1 MAAIDRIS
9 SLAEE
14 IRKKKQDENYTFD
27 PRLNTVKSLAEDI
40 KSGTSQQSGREI
52 QYATRY
58 ATNSLEKPSTTS
70 KGLFSKG
77 TLADG
82 YSFKDLDITR
92 GLAATAVDTAAQAL
106 KGIASFSEGIVD
118 TARYG
123 ISGAAKLLGADN
135 YAEQVKARAEEETFN
150 QLYENFDNWISQY
163 SWIGDFGKSVA
174 QGAGYMASI
183 AATGN
188 VGGSIGGSIGGLKGA
203 KIGTEA
209 ASMGSM
215 FLSSFGSS
223 MSEAYQEGATDAEAT
238 GYGMMSAIAEVGS
251 EMLFG
256 GMGKMSNALGFNKGL
271 LSFDDWV
278 ASKLGSLF
286 KNNKYIKT
294 GIEWGVKAGFEG
306 SEDVI
311 AGFLQGI
318 AKYITYQTADDGFSL
333 QDIWDNEDLGTTF
346 LASALLS
353 GIFQA
358 PGALSA
364 IKSNTDYVLRDTL
377 GKSEALQEYN
387 IPESVVESVTTKSV
401 EELSQLTDE
410 RDIQTYLTDI
420 NTTIALL
427 ENSIVNTDYNVQKLT
442 KNDIETA
449 YNQIAQLREKETIL
463 LNQLSEQGKIKTVR
477 NEMDIIKT
485 TKPNSLAQANAEANV
500 EQLTKA
506 IDKDSSIPTMEN
518 TVKIETVGTDLKA
531 QAIAYIENLNKSLD
545 EKSQIRVITELSQQ
559 QKAIEELGAAFGK
572 QVVFV
577 SNADFAGQNLPND
590 LPDVLFVNNKINSGL
605 LSTNSKNNKMLYV
618 MGHELFHSIKITYP
632 NVYKEFVNY
641 VANTVTNEQVATFM
655 EMYDP
660 NDSQGLLGKLQIK
673 GEFDVETIKNNKTK
687 YKKQYQ
693 ALLNI
698 AEEMTANE
706 FGGMVTDTEY
716 MTTMA
721 TNNKTLFDKV
731 VDAIKKLFKSLTKPI
746 YKTTLT
752 QYQISNIRDNFIN
765 VINEVQTN
773 FKTEIKTDVKAN
785 ASAEKV
791 NTSAET
797 VETAPINNTD
807 VGIHFG
813 DLGKG
818 RDTNYFAMSQTKR
831 SSGHFG
837 TGVYFVGTDNANMGN
852 KTNRPTHSINFNDYY
867 LFKPKNAD
875 EANQLYN
882 LLKDINN
889 NELNALDLES
899 AEKLFHTSY
908 ENLYYA
914 YKETQKMRN
923 KYDKLEYTDLLT
935 KDSLSTI
942 FVKELGYNG
951 IDVRG
956 IKAFDNGF
964 YGSVIYDLDNKK
976 TAPISVDKSAGLQE
990 KSPATDQKVE
1000 IAPIKEQKPV
1010 QQKVEKKTT
1019 TQATNRKSADYDP
1032 YGISDE
1038 EYKAYEQELDAK
1050 NKEKNRLIEKEN
1062 QERKQLLEKRDKILK
1077 ESTKELAKKPIE
1089 VEKPKEDIKV
1099 TQMSDEQRITLF
1111 EKNVDEQIK
1120 RYNKTLDYN
1129 IKEQM
1134 LKGLI
1139 TRYDIY
1145 KSLGGTRRIDFLEEQ
1160 SAKAKND
1167 SQKEFKDLLNSK
1179 LGNNVKYLPNET
1191 RVKVRKGYSNTLPK
1205 TPYTEIYDYATQ
1217 NKNITEYT
1225 VQTNKETLDKG
1236 YEIIRTEGE
1245 AAIENLFDVGRVP
1258 KAEDVA
1264 VGMAAIDYYR
1274 KTANIDM
1281 EIAVYEAIAGAR
1293 ATQSG
1298 QYIQALKLLQQMSP
1312 VARVRQIQKTLNRTA
1327 TAMRESTNNKVKQWI
1342 KNDNNANNLKLT
1354 ANEQQWITD
1363 MMNKADKV
1371 TDIETRNRYYKMIGE
1386 YVNSKIPSSFAS
1398 KLRTWRDISLLFN
1411 VKTQSRNYL
1420 SNLAMLGVNLTS
1432 TKVGSVIDYG
1442 ISKITN
1448 QRTLDLRLPKNIDTK
1463 NLSIEQRANLAE
1475 KKRLKSMESG
1485 LTEGF
1490 KNAISDY
1497 KAGVSR
1503 YSDTISDYSHESRV
1517 FNEDRPN
1524 TTTTNKILNWVGHN
1538 ANEIAR
1544 LTYASLD
1551 LGDRPF
1557 NQFYYNQELLNQM
1570 IINNTDTI
1578 TDDMRKQARAVA
1590 DKKTYQNESKL
1601 VKQAKEL
1608 RDWLNKWISFGTTTN
1623 GEKFGLGDIIV
1634 GYMTTPMNIAVMT
1647 YEHSPVAVAS
1657 VIKKGFALS
1666 NAIKTNVDVAK
1677 AQREFVDTTSKMM
1690 TGTMFYILGAVL
1702 SNMGVLTGAEPE
1714 DKEEA
1719 EMLKATGWQKYSIK
1733 FGDTYW
1739 SYDWVEPISNVVGM
1753 GANMTQQDNDNWMT
1767 NLRNIFDGLSSNI
1780 YEQTLLNSIGN
1791 LFTSVVYGDSLE
1803 EIVIEY
1809 VGDLATSLTPTAMK
1823 QLADTFDPNTK
1834 LIYNNSNGLGGAL
1847 TTLLNR
1853 VLVRIPFAKSL
1864 VPNKKTTMGTDY
1876 KTYAGGDNFIL
1887 NAFNALINPSTVTGD
1902 QLGDVGAEIIDVYN
1916 NTGDNTIMPYKAPT
1930 HQEYTVNG
1938 VHYNEQFTLDEQS
1951 KLQEMMGTI
1960 VRENLKL
1967 MMNSDLYYNASY
1979 TEKAEA
1985 LRTLTSYAKYKAIED
2000 SGFAEGYT
2008 VKSGNAVQIP
2018 KYIDEGL
2025 DIATAIMY
2033 DALITTIK
2041 PDYYED
2047 GTAIP
2052 GSNKGKKAYA
2062 IMNLTVSDDYKNIML
2077 KLMDTGSNNPETVDR
2092 LEKLST
2098 EQQFIDYYSLSHHD
2112 YTIVN
2117 KISREDYD
2125 IATRYYNLNSGDF
2138 TKYAEALSNIK
2149 SDYDKNGNIIANSKK
2164 NKIMQYIN
2172 SLPLSAIQKIYL
2184 FHMAGYSVKSYR
2196 NQLYSYVNSL
2206 DISASEK
2213 QRIWTDLGF

>member
-27 PRLNTVKSLAEDI
+27 QRLNTVKSLAKDI
-40 KSGTSQQSGREI
+40 RSGTSQQSGREI

-77 TLADG
+77 TLANG

-92 GLAATAVDTAAQAL
+92 GLAATAVDTAAQVL
-106 KGIASFSEGIVD
+106 KGIASFSEGLVD

-174 QGAGYMASI
+174 QGAGYI
-183 AATGN
+183 AAITATGK

-203 KIGTEA
+203 KIGAEI
-209 ASMGSM
+209 ASLGSM

-238 GYGMMSAIAEVGS
+238 GYGMMSAIAEVVS
-251 EMLFG
+251 EMLYG
-256 GMGKMSNALGFNKGL
+256 GLGNRLNALGFNKGL

-346 LASALLS
+346 LTSALLS

-358 PGALSA
+358 PGALHA
-364 IKSNTDYVLRDTL
+364 IKTNTDYVLRDTL

-387 IPESVVESVTTKSV
+387 IPESVVESVATKSV

-442 KNDIETA
+442 KVDIEA
-449 YNQIAQLREKETIL
+449 KYNQIAQLREKETAL

-506 IDKDSSIPTMEN
+506 IDKDSSIPTMKN

-590 LPDVLFVNNKINSGL
+590 LPDVLFVNNKISSGL

-632 NVYKEFVNY
+632 EVYKEFVNY

-660 NDSQGLLGKLQIK
+660 NDSQGLLGKLQIN

-693 ALLNI
+693 ALSDI

-773 FKTEIKTDVKAN
+773 FQTEGKTDIKVASKNKDTSATPIKKYYTWDGSAWVEKDTTKQAAGIKVN

-791 NTSAET
+791 ET
-797 VETAPINNTD
+797 T
-807 VGIHFG
+807 
-813 DLGKG
+813 
-818 RDTNYFAMSQTKR
+818 
-831 SSGHFG
+831 
-837 TGVYFVGTDNANMGN
+837 
-852 KTNRPTHSINFNDYY
+852 
-867 LFKPKNAD
+867 
-875 EANQLYN
+875 
-882 LLKDINN
+882 
-889 NELNALDLES
+889 
-899 AEKLFHTSY
+899 AEKV
-908 ENLYYA
+908 E
-914 YKETQKMRN
+914 
-923 KYDKLEYTDLLT
+923 
-935 KDSLSTI
+935 
-942 FVKELGYNG
+942 
-951 IDVRG
+951 
-956 IKAFDNGF
+956 
-964 YGSVIYDLDNKK
+964 
-976 TAPISVDKSAGLQE
+976 TAPISVDKSASLQE

-1000 IAPIKEQKPV
+1000 TTPIKEQKPV

-1019 TQATNRKSADYDP
+1019 TQAINRKSADYDP
-1032 YGISDE
+1032 YDISDE

-1062 QERKQLLEKRDKILK
+1062 QERKKLLEKRDKILK
-1077 ESTKELAKKPIE
+1077 ESTKELAKKPVE

-1099 TQMSDEQRITLF
+1099 TQMSDEQRIALF
-1111 EKNVDEQIK
+1111 EKNVDEQIN

-1160 SAKAKND
+1160 STKAKND
-1167 SQKEFKDLLNSK
+1167 SQKEFKDLLSSK
-1179 LGNNVKYLPNET
+1179 LGNNIKYLPNET

-1225 VQTNKETLDKG
+1225 VQTNKETLAKG

-1245 AAIENLFDVGRVP
+1245 QAIENLFDIGRVP

-1312 VARVRQIQKTLNRTA
+1312 VARVRQIQNTLNRTD

-1342 KNDNNANNLKLT
+1342 KNENNANNLKLT

-1363 MMNKADKV
+1363 MMNKADKA

-1475 KKRLKSMESG
+1475 KKRLKSVESG

-1544 LTYASLD
+1544 LTYTSLD

-1803 EIVIEY
+1803 EIIIEY

-1864 VPNKKTTMGTDY
+1864 LPNKKTTLGTDY
-1876 KTYAGGDNFIL
+1876 KTYAGSDNFIL

-1938 VHYNEQFTLDEQS
+1938 VHYDEQFTLDEQS

-1960 VRENLKL
+1960 VRENLEL

-2062 IMNLTVSDDYKNIML
+2062 IMNLAVSDDYKNIML

-2125 IATRYYNLNSGDF
+2125 IATRYYNLNRGDF

>member
-14 IRKKKQDENYTFD
+14 IRKKKRDENYTFD
-27 PRLNTVKSLAEDI
+27 QRLNTVKSLAKDI
-40 KSGTSQQSGREI
+40 RSGTSQQSGREI

-58 ATNSLEKPSTTS
+58 AANNIPKPSTTS

-364 IKSNTDYVLRDTL
+364 IKTNTDYVLRDTL

-442 KNDIETA
+442 KADIEA
-449 YNQIAQLREKETIL
+449 KYNQIAQLRDKETAL

-485 TKPNSLAQANAEANV
+485 TKPNSLAQANAEASV

-545 EKSQIRVITELSQQ
+545 EKSQIHVITELSQQ

-590 LPDVLFVNNKINSGL
+590 LPDVLFVNNKISSGL

-632 NVYKEFVNY
+632 TVYKEFVNY
-641 VANTVTNEQVATFM
+641 VATTVTNEQVATFM

-660 NDSQGLLGKLQIK
+660 NDSQGLLGRLQIN
-673 GEFDVETIKNNKTK
+673 GEFDVETIKNNQTK

-773 FKTEIKTDVKAN
+773 FKTEGKTDIKVASKNEATSATPIKKYYTWNGSAWVEKDTAKQAADIKVN

-791 NTSAET
+791 ET
-797 VETAPINNTD
+797 T
-807 VGIHFG
+807 
-813 DLGKG
+813 
-818 RDTNYFAMSQTKR
+818 
-831 SSGHFG
+831 
-837 TGVYFVGTDNANMGN
+837 
-852 KTNRPTHSINFNDYY
+852 
-867 LFKPKNAD
+867 
-875 EANQLYN
+875 
-882 LLKDINN
+882 
-889 NELNALDLES
+889 
-899 AEKLFHTSY
+899 AEKV
-908 ENLYYA
+908 E
-914 YKETQKMRN
+914 
-923 KYDKLEYTDLLT
+923 
-935 KDSLSTI
+935 
-942 FVKELGYNG
+942 
-951 IDVRG
+951 
-956 IKAFDNGF
+956 
-964 YGSVIYDLDNKK
+964 
-976 TAPISVDKSAGLQE
+976 TAPISVDKSASLQE
-990 KSPATDQKVE
+990 KSPTTDQKVE
-1000 IAPIKEQKPV
+1000 TAPIKEQKPV

-1050 NKEKNRLIEKEN
+1050 NKEKNKLIEKEN

-1089 VEKPKEDIKV
+1089 VEKPKDDIKV
-1099 TQMSDEQRITLF
+1099 TQMSDEQRIALF

-1160 SAKAKND
+1160 STKAKND

-1179 LGNNVKYLPNET
+1179 LGNNIKYLPNEP

-1225 VQTNKETLDKG
+1225 VQTNKETLAKG

-1274 KTANIDM
+1274 KTANVDM

-1327 TAMRESTNNKVKQWI
+1327 TAMRESSNNKIKQWI

-1354 ANEQQWITD
+1354 TNEQQWITD
-1363 MMNKADKV
+1363 MMNKADKA

-1411 VKTQSRNYL
+1411 VKTQSRNYS

-1432 TKVGSVIDYG
+1432 NKVGSVIDYG

-1475 KKRLKSMESG
+1475 KKRLKSVGSG

-1497 KAGVSR
+1497 KAGVNR
-1503 YSDTISDYSHESRV
+1503 YSNTISDYSHESRV

-1544 LTYASLD
+1544 LTYTSLD

-1657 VIKKGFALS
+1657 VIKKGFALN

-1677 AQREFVDTTSKMM
+1677 AQREFVDTTSKML

-1702 SNMGVLTGAEPE
+1702 SNMGVITGAEPE
-1714 DKEEA
+1714 DKEET

-1803 EIVIEY
+1803 EIIIEY

-1864 VPNKKTTMGTDY
+1864 VPNKKTTLGTDY
-1876 KTYAGGDNFIL
+1876 KTYAGSDNFIL

-1930 HQEYTVNG
+1930 HQEYTING
-1938 VHYNEQFTLDEQS
+1938 VHYDEQFTLDEQS

-2047 GTAIP
+2047 GTTIP

-2062 IMNLTVSDDYKNIML
+2062 IMNLAVSDNYKNIML

-2196 NQLYSYVNSL
+2196 NQLYNYVNSL

-2213 QRIWTDLGF
+2213 QRIWADLGF